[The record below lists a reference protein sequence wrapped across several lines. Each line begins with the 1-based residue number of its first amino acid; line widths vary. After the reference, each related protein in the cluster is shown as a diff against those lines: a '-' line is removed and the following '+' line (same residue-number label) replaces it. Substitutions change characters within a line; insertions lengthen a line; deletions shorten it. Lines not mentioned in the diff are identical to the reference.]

1 MAKQYFV
8 LSSWSTLIENLT
20 ESPLQFYERVE
31 GSITQRQVPDIK
43 ITKTDLKEGHLF
55 SAKRQYLTVNR
66 KRYLFDVCGAPFGT
80 GFFVSWWLSFSPT
93 FFQRL
98 AYALSEWPFFG
109 SFITTAIGDNS
120 FYKRDTTQM
129 FQTAI
134 HSAVLDVVDQITKM
148 KGLRALS
155 EGERKPIHS
164 EFFAAK
170 TLQR

>member
-8 LSSWSTLIENLT
+8 LSNWSTLIENLT

-31 GSITQRQVPDIK
+31 GAITQRQVPNIK
-43 ITKTDLKEGHLF
+43 VSRTDLKEGHLF

-66 KRYLFDVCGAPFGT
+66 KRYLFDVCGAPFGS

-98 AYALSEWPFFG
+98 SYTLSQWPLLG
-109 SFITTAIGDNS
+109 SFFSTAIGDNS
-120 FYKRDTTQM
+120 FYQRDTTKM
-129 FQTAI
+129 FQTSI
-134 HSAVLDVVDQITKM
+134 HGAVMDVIDQITKM

-155 EGERKPIHS
+155 EGERKPINS
-164 EFFAAK
+164 EFYAAK
-170 TLQR
+170 TLNR